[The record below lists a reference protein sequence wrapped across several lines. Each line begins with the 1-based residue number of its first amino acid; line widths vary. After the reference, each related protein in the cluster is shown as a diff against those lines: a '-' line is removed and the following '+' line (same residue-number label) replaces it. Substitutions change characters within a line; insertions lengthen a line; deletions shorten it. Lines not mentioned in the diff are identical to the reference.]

1 MKALY
6 KEKNLECARKIADW
20 ICAVQYPA
28 THFSSN
34 AGTYPWVIEGN
45 GSEFQANNWNLAFAV
60 MGLLGAHET
69 FKDGKYENAVFNMAR
84 YMKSLQIFDPFK
96 KEHYGAI
103 REITS
108 QTPWCYTRD
117 ALSCA
122 WGFLVLYEYTKDAEY
137 LQRAELWAEW
147 YFRKG
152 LDEEGW
158 PLWGVQFEPYFLN
171 QEPQMCND
179 TMGSFQ
185 GGGLNFLY
193 HLARVSGNKKWT
205 GKEFVNMADLLV
217 KYIQQENGF
226 FATIERSTKKPP
238 QNDPQSGLH
247 KTNDDLNSLG
257 LLCAY
262 KATNDKKYLDG
273 VSKYLNAVFDG
284 QKEHGAFED
293 HSVASIPVV
302 LNILMESEK
311 LVNVNFKY
319 ENAVERALDKL
330 YSRQSNG
337 YVNPRTAGAIEEIL
351 SQNMI
356 CARSSCYALIYL
368 VKSASGLK
376 KYLSV

>member
-1 MKALY
+1 MLNDR
-6 KEKNLECARKIADW
+6 NLNCAKKIADW
-20 ICAVQYPA
+20 LCNVQYPA
-28 THFSSN
+28 THFTSN
-34 AGTYPWVIEGN
+34 AGTYPWIIDGN
-45 GSEFQANNWNLAFAV
+45 GTEFQANNWNLAFAV
-60 MGLLGAHET
+60 MGLLGA
-69 FKDGKYENAVFNMAR
+69 KDAFDDKKYENAALNMAR

-122 WGFLVLYEYTKDAEY
+122 WGFLVLYEYTGENEY

-147 YFRKG
+147 FFRKG

-158 PLWGVQFEPYFLN
+158 PLWGVQFEEYFPN

-179 TMGSFQ
+179 VMGSFQ
-185 GGGLNFLY
+185 GGSLNFLY

-205 GKEFVNMADLLV
+205 GREFVNMADILV

-226 FATIERSTKKPP
+226 FASIERRTKKTPP
-238 QNDPQSGLH
+238 SDPQAGLH

-262 KATNDKKYLDG
+262 KITGDRKYLDG
-273 VSKYLNAVFDG
+273 VEKYLNAVLGG

-293 HSVASIPVV
+293 YSVASIPVV
-302 LNILMESEK
+302 LNVLMESEN
-311 LVNVNFKY
+311 LVNVKFKY
-319 ENAVERALDKL
+319 ANAVERALGKL
-330 YSRQSNG
+330 YSRQSDG
-337 YVNPRTAGAIEEIL
+337 YSNPKTAGGIEEF
-351 SQNMI
+351 SGEKSV

-368 VKSASGLK
+368 LKASAGVK
-376 KYLSV
+376 KYLNV